1 MNFSW
6 AFILIQTGYVV
17 KALQLTFFL
26 TIFPVT
32 AGLVLGFLAR

>member
-6 AFILIQTGYVV
+6 AFIFDTTGYVV
-17 KALQLTFFL
+17 KALPLTFFL

-32 AGLVLGFLAR
+32 AGLVLG